1 MLNKLHN
8 IRSVAKYESKLL
20 MRSWFYRI
28 FLLLAVLVL
37 CVFNFIALVSPD
49 GGGFWIMKAL
59 PANIPYINLM
69 LLNTGQA
76 IIAVFLSS
84 EFLKSDKKLDTSE
97 VFYVHPLSN
106 AEYVIGKIWGNTRVF
121 IRLDLFVI
129 LLVVTFNIVSGVSV
143 DWMAYLVY
151 FLLICIPTL
160 IYIFGLSV
168 GLMLILKN
176 QAITFVLLLGYIA
189 LTLFYIGD
197 KFYYLFDYMV
207 YNLPLV
213 KSEIVGFSNWG
224 TVINHRMIY
233 LLLGLGFIWL
243 SIFLFRRLPNSKKA
257 SYRWLALS
265 ILFGAAGVGAAY
277 HHVSSFMEAAAQRQL
292 YTYVNNRYVNTPKMV
307 IDRYDIDLKQH
318 PRTISTE
325 VELRGVALERASV
338 FTFSLNPGLVVSE
351 VSENNNPLTFTRDHQ
366 IVLIDFGRVMEAGDS
381 IRFKMK
387 YNGSIDEGFSYLD
400 IPTEILEE
408 EHASSMFKIDKKY
421 SFQNENYVLF
431 TPETYWYPRPGTSY
445 SSENPDWQQAYF
457 SHFRLKVT
465 TINNL
470 KALSQGTMK
479 WPIVKT
485 IEQEGEEAP
494 SRGEDWGRRRGPADE
509 GLDGSAP
516 AGEREGQVSR
526 DIRPEERQGERDSAE
541 RRPGGRQG
549 ERISSERRPE
559 GTPEGRGPRGER
571 AERRGPRG
579 KSPEGMRSVGERM
592 DSVGRRAEGDSTT
605 RQSLRRPR
613 RAVEDD
619 STMRRSARR
628 MGRPNERDS
637 MDDRLARQRPVEPMT
652 SRRTEVVYDSL
663 FIYET
668 DFPTPSIALIIGDY
682 EQKSIDVDSTLFS
695 IWHLKGHDYFAPIFE
710 PIVDTIPAQI
720 RERRRSI
727 ETAYSLDYSFNR
739 FSLVEVP
746 VQFYSYA
753 RTWTQAQEVMQPEMV
768 LFPEKGSLVNDA
780 DVVRG
785 VTNEKNWAGRGG
797 QEISDEEAALR
808 VLNRFLRLF
817 ERTES
822 NVNWSNERG
831 AINVSVKP
839 NPYFLFPQLYN
850 FRYNIFSSE
859 WPIANRL
866 IELYL
871 QNKSDDSNWMRQ
883 MNGIS
888 NNEKANLLMEQY
900 AFKELLADVE
910 HRDLLDNVTSLKANY
925 LFAPAETN
933 TGYREFRDS
942 LRTVL
947 QRNVFTNL
955 RFESLLDTLGMIGD
969 ADLRSPLDEWNR
981 PTNLPVYIVGMPE
994 VMHITNR
1001 DGEVFV
1007 VKLQVTNDSEYDGV
1021 THVEVQF
1028 GGRQGAEFYDPRA
1041 QRKVPFKAGET
1052 KNLVSVWDEAPRAL
1066 YVNTLISAN
1075 LPSAVSL
1082 PINQISRERNR
1093 PIDEERDF
1101 ILQNATYS
1109 IPGEVIVDNED
1120 STLFRLSAPEVV
1132 GLLPQ
1137 WLDQVDDNSFRYSG
1151 VSNWRPP
1158 LQWTLTTNDK
1168 YYGTHVRSAYVIKSG
1183 SGNQTATWQIPIP
1196 DDGQYEL
1203 YYWVY
1208 KPDELRRG
1216 RGRRGR
1222 GQSAGDTE
1230 YHFKVRYDGD
1240 EENAYINLQRADE
1253 GWSLLG
1259 TYFFSEDTVE
1269 VVLSNNA
1276 KLRTVTADA
1285 VKIVRR

>member
-1 MLNKLHN
+1 M
-8 IRSVAKYESKLL
+8 
-20 MRSWFYRI
+20 
-28 FLLLAVLVL
+28 
-37 CVFNFIALVSPD
+37 
-49 GGGFWIMKAL
+49 
-59 PANIPYINLM
+59 
-69 LLNTGQA
+69 Q
-76 IIAVFLSS
+76 
-84 EFLKSDKKLDTSE
+84 
-97 VFYVHPLSN
+97 PLSN

-176 QAITFVLLLGYIA
+176 QAITFVLLLVYIA

-526 DIRPEERQGERDSAE
+526 DI
-541 RRPGGRQG
+541 
-549 ERISSERRPE
+549 
-559 GTPEGRGPRGER
+559 
-571 AERRGPRG
+571 
-579 KSPEGMRSVGERM
+579 
-592 DSVGRRAEGDSTT
+592 
-605 RQSLRRPR
+605 
-613 RAVEDD
+613 
-619 STMRRSARR
+619 
-628 MGRPNERDS
+628 
-637 MDDRLARQRPVEPMT
+637 
-652 SRRTEVVYDSL
+652 
-663 FIYET
+663 
-668 DFPTPSIALIIGDY
+668 
-682 EQKSIDVDSTLFS
+682 
-695 IWHLKGHDYFAPIFE
+695 
-710 PIVDTIPAQI
+710 
-720 RERRRSI
+720 
-727 ETAYSLDYSFNR
+727 
-739 FSLVEVP
+739 
-746 VQFYSYA
+746 
-753 RTWTQAQEVMQPEMV
+753 
-768 LFPEKGSLVNDA
+768 
-780 DVVRG
+780 
-785 VTNEKNWAGRGG
+785 
-797 QEISDEEAALR
+797 
-808 VLNRFLRLF
+808 
-817 ERTES
+817 
-822 NVNWSNERG
+822 
-831 AINVSVKP
+831 
-839 NPYFLFPQLYN
+839 
-850 FRYNIFSSE
+850 
-859 WPIANRL
+859 
-866 IELYL
+866 
-871 QNKSDDSNWMRQ
+871 
-883 MNGIS
+883 
-888 NNEKANLLMEQY
+888 
-900 AFKELLADVE
+900 
-910 HRDLLDNVTSLKANY
+910 
-925 LFAPAETN
+925 
-933 TGYREFRDS
+933 
-942 LRTVL
+942 
-947 QRNVFTNL
+947 
-955 RFESLLDTLGMIGD
+955 
-969 ADLRSPLDEWNR
+969 
-981 PTNLPVYIVGMPE
+981 
-994 VMHITNR
+994 
-1001 DGEVFV
+1001 
-1007 VKLQVTNDSEYDGV
+1007 
-1021 THVEVQF
+1021 
-1028 GGRQGAEFYDPRA
+1028 
-1041 QRKVPFKAGET
+1041 
-1052 KNLVSVWDEAPRAL
+1052 
-1066 YVNTLISAN
+1066 
-1075 LPSAVSL
+1075 
-1082 PINQISRERNR
+1082 
-1093 PIDEERDF
+1093 
-1101 ILQNATYS
+1101 
-1109 IPGEVIVDNED
+1109 
-1120 STLFRLSAPEVV
+1120 
-1132 GLLPQ
+1132 
-1137 WLDQVDDNSFRYSG
+1137 
-1151 VSNWRPP
+1151 
-1158 LQWTLTTNDK
+1158 
-1168 YYGTHVRSAYVIKSG
+1168 
-1183 SGNQTATWQIPIP
+1183 
-1196 DDGQYEL
+1196 
-1203 YYWVY
+1203 
-1208 KPDELRRG
+1208 
-1216 RGRRGR
+1216 
-1222 GQSAGDTE
+1222 
-1230 YHFKVRYDGD
+1230 
-1240 EENAYINLQRADE
+1240 
-1253 GWSLLG
+1253 
-1259 TYFFSEDTVE
+1259 
-1269 VVLSNNA
+1269 
-1276 KLRTVTADA
+1276 
-1285 VKIVRR
+1285 